1 MKKVLWVSRH
11 EMTAEQRAD
20 LERALGPVELLL
32 YKETV
37 ADAAHLRPALEK
49 TDAVAAVL
57 PPELYCDLLKIAGGR
72 PVLRSVAERSPT
84 GRMRT
89 LEDGRTEQEFAFAHR
104 YWEQILRAEFVT
116 RRL

>member
-20 LERALGPVELLL
+20 LERALGPIELLCRKDTL
-32 YKETV
+32 SDV
-37 ADAAHLRPALEK
+37 ALLRPALAEA
-49 TDAVAAVL
+49 DVVAAVL
-57 PPELYCDLLKIAGGR
+57 PPEMYCDLLKIAEGR
-72 PVLRSVAERSPT
+72 PVLRSVAERIPT

-89 LEDGRTEQEFAFAHR
+89 TDDGRTEQEFAFAHR
-104 YWEQILRAEFVT
+104 YWEQLLSAEFVT